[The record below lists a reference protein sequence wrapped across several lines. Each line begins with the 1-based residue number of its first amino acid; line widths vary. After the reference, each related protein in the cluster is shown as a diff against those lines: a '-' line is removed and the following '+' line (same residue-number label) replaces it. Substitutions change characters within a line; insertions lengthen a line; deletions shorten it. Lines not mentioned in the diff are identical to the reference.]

1 MIPAMENKNDIAAIR
16 ETFSSAQMPAN
27 VRAASQ
33 FGRKVFLRR
42 FTHLAL
48 GSGFYSTEGS
58 FVYRADGK
66 NFTVKF
72 DGRNLQFRALYDAA
86 YQHGYEIETGLLMR
100 KLCRGSGAFWDVG
113 ANWGY
118 FSLLAAAFP
127 DFRGDIAAFE
137 PNPNTFR
144 DLTSTVEQ
152 AGMSGRIKLNNQ
164 GVGAEACEMVVAE
177 SDRFNSGLSQLKKN
191 GAGKK
196 IPVVTLDSLG
206 ADKPLFIKIDAEGM
220 ELEIMRGAAQTM
232 KQAKPFIVF
241 ENFLEGDDIAKTC
254 APVEFLRAQDY
265 RIFIPALRFQVQG
278 RAVAVSYGHDYN
290 SFFAAD
296 PAPVLCL
303 YELKDAER
311 FLLGRQLNL
320 LGVHAGRVEEMWA
333 GGIQKM
339 TV

>member
-16 ETFSSAQMPAN
+16 ETFSSAQTPAN
-27 VRAASQ
+27 VRAAAR

-42 FTHLAL
+42 FTQLAL

-58 FVYRADGK
+58 FVYRAGGK

-72 DGRNLQFRALYDAA
+72 DGRNLQFRALYDPA

-118 FSLLAAAFP
+118 FSLLAASFP
-127 DFRGDIAAFE
+127 EFRGDIAAFE

-144 DLTSTVEQ
+144 DLTSTVGQ
-152 AGMSGRIKLNNQ
+152 AGMSNRIKLNNQ

-220 ELEIMRGAAQTM
+220 ELEILRGAAQTM
-232 KQAKPFIVF
+232 KSAKPFIVF
-241 ENFLEGDDIAKTC
+241 ENFLEGDIAKTC
-254 APVEFLRAQDY
+254 EPVEFLRAQDY
-265 RIFIPALRFQVQG
+265 KIFIPALRFQVQG

-296 PAPVLCL
+296 PAPELCL
-303 YELKDAER
+303 HELKDAER

-320 LGVHAGRVEEMWA
+320 LGVHAARVEEMWA